1 VGSDSIK
8 GGKRFFELGANG
20 YNSPP
25 LIGLLSTT
33 MQVTQLLTDWR
44 DGNQQALEDLIPLVQ
59 AELKRLARAYLRRER
74 EGHTLQTSALVNEAF
89 LRLVDQQISWQNRAH
104 FFGIAAQLM
113 RRVLVD
119 HARAQQGLKRGG
131 DQQRV
136 SLADAAE
143 MPDARAADLVALDDA
158 LSTLATLDPRQSQ
171 VVELRYFG
179 GLTIDETAEVLGIS
193 TATVEREWTLARAF
207 LRHFITN

>member
-1 VGSDSIK
+1 
-8 GGKRFFELGANG
+8 
-20 YNSPP
+20 
-25 LIGLLSTT
+25 
-33 MQVTQLLTDWR
+33 MQVTQLLTDWCN
-44 DGNQQALEDLIPLVQ
+44 GNQQARDDLILLVH

-74 EGHTLQTSALVNEAF
+74 QGHTLQTSALVNEAF
-89 LRLVDQQISWQNRAH
+89 LRLVDQQVSWQNRAH

-119 HARAQQGLKRGG
+119 HARTQQGLKRGG

-136 SLADAAE
+136 SLADIAE

-158 LSTLATLDPRQSQ
+158 LNTLTALDPRQSQ

-207 LRHFITN
+207 LRRFMTN

>member
-1 VGSDSIK
+1 
-8 GGKRFFELGANG
+8 
-20 YNSPP
+20 
-25 LIGLLSTT
+25 

-44 DGNQQALEDLIPLVQ
+44 NGDAAALEELVPLVQ
-59 AELKRLARAYLRRER
+59 TELKRLARAYLRRER
-74 EGHTLQTSALVNEAF
+74 QGHTLQTSALVNEAF
-89 LRLVDQQISWQNRAH
+89 LRLVDNQISWQNRAH

-136 SLADAAE
+136 SLADIAE
-143 MPDARAADLVALDDA
+143 MPDARTADLVALDDA
-158 LSTLATLDPRQSQ
+158 LTTLAALDARQSQ

-179 GLTIDETAEVLGIS
+179 GLTIDETAEVLGLS

-207 LRHFITN
+207 LRRFITN

>member
-1 VGSDSIK
+1 
-8 GGKRFFELGANG
+8 
-20 YNSPP
+20 
-25 LIGLLSTT
+25 

-44 DGNQQALEDLIPLVQ
+44 NGNQQALEDLIPLVQ

-74 EGHTLQTSALVNEAF
+74 QGHTLQTSALVNEAF

-131 DQQRV
+131 ADQQRV
-136 SLADAAE
+136 SLADVAE
-143 MPDARAADLVALDDA
+143 MPDTRAADLVALDDA
-158 LSTLATLDPRQSQ
+158 LNTLATLDPRQSQ

-179 GLTIDETAEVLGIS
+179 GLTIDETAEALGVS
-193 TATVEREWTLARAF
+193 AATVEREWTLARAF
-207 LRHFITN
+207 LRRFITN